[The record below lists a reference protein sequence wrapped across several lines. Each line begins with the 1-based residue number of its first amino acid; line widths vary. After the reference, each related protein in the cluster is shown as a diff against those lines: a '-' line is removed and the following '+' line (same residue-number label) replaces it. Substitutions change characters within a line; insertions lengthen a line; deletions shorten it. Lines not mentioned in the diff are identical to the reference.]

1 MKYELTLKNE
11 KVKIYGI
18 IRIILAV
25 LNLLGL
31 IYLSITTPK
40 DFKNLVWLLFG
51 ILASALYI
59 IIVVI
64 EKLSKKPGNEM
75 WHRAV
80 LLISAIAWF
89 NTKSSWWISLLLV
102 IFIGLDILAH
112 RKLIIVFAN
121 SFVRL
126 PVYMGQKIDWN
137 RLSNVVL
144 KDGMLTV
151 DFKNNRLFQY
161 PVVDSDWDINE
172 EEFNRFCY
180 QNISKAPPPT
190 D

>member
-11 KVKIYGI
+11 KVKTYGM
-18 IRIILAV
+18 IRVILAV

-31 IYLSITTPK
+31 IYLSITAPR
-40 DFKNLVWLLFG
+40 DFKSLMWLLFG
-51 ILASALYI
+51 IFASAIYI

-64 EKLSKKPGNEM
+64 ERLSKKPGSEI

-80 LLISAIAWF
+80 LMISAIAWF
-89 NTKSSWWISLLLV
+89 NTESFWWISLLLV
-102 IFIGLDILAH
+102 IFLALDILIH
-112 RKLIIVFAN
+112 RKLIIVFATQ
-121 SFVRL
+121 FVRL
-126 PVYMGQKIDWN
+126 PIFIGKKINWN
-137 RLSNVVL
+137 QLSNVVL

-172 EEFNRFCY
+172 DEFNRFC
-180 QNISKAPPPT
+180 QQQILKAPPPVN
-190 D
+190 

>member
-11 KVKIYGI
+11 KVKIYGM
-18 IRIILAV
+18 IRVILAV
-25 LNLLGL
+25 MNILGL
-31 IYLSITTPK
+31 IYFSITAPM
-40 DFKNLVWLLFG
+40 DFKNLMWLLFG
-51 ILASALYI
+51 IFSSAIYI

-64 EKLSKKPGNEM
+64 ERLSKKPGSEI

-89 NTKSSWWISLLLV
+89 YTESSWWISLLLV
-102 IFIGLDILAH
+102 IFLALDILAH

-121 SFVRL
+121 QFVRL
-126 PVYMGQKIDWN
+126 PIFIGKKINWN
-137 RLSNVVL
+137 QLNNVVL

-172 EEFNRFCY
+172 DEFNRFCH
-180 QNISKAPPPT
+180 QQISKAPPQVN
-190 D
+190 

>member
-11 KVKIYGI
+11 KVKTYGI
-18 IRIILAV
+18 IRVILAV

-31 IYLSITTPK
+31 IYLSITAPK
-40 DFKNLVWLLFG
+40 DFSYLIWLSFG
-51 ILASALYI
+51 ILASATYI

-64 EKLSKKPGNEM
+64 ERLSKKPGSEM

-89 NTKSSWWISLLLV
+89 NTKSSWWISLVLL
-102 IFIGLDILAH
+102 IFLGLDILAH

-121 SFVRL
+121 NFVRL
-126 PVYMGQKIDWN
+126 PVFIGQKINWN
-137 RLSNVVL
+137 QLNNVVL

-172 EEFNRFCY
+172 DEFNRFCH

>member
-11 KVKIYGI
+11 NVKVYGM
-18 IRIILAV
+18 IRVIMAV
-25 LNLLGL
+25 MNLLGL
-31 IYLSITTPK
+31 IYLTITAPK
-40 DFKNLVWLLFG
+40 DFKNMIWLLFG
-51 ILASALYI
+51 IFASAIYI

-64 EKLSKKPGNEM
+64 ERLRKKPGSEI

-89 NTKSSWWISLLLV
+89 NTESYRWISFLLV
-102 IFIGLDILAH
+102 IFLALDILVH
-112 RKLIIVFAN
+112 RKLIIVFATQ
-121 SFVRL
+121 FVRL
-126 PVYMGQKIDWN
+126 PIFIGKKINWN
-137 RLSNVVL
+137 QLSNVVL

-172 EEFNRFCY
+172 DEFNRFCL
-180 QNISKAPPPT
+180 QQIIKAPPPVN
-190 D
+190 

>member
-18 IRIILAV
+18 IRVILAV

-31 IYLSITTPK
+31 IYVSIATQM
-40 DFKNLVWLLFG
+40 DFKNMIWLLFG
-51 ILASALYI
+51 ILASAIYI

-64 EKLSKKPGNEM
+64 ERLSKKPGSEM

-89 NTKSSWWISLLLV
+89 NTASAWWLGFV
-102 IFIGLDILAH
+102 IIIFLGLDILAH
-112 RKLIIVFAN
+112 RKLKIVFAG

-126 PVYMGQKIDWN
+126 PVFIGQKINWN
-137 RLSNVVL
+137 QLNNVVL
-144 KDGMLTV
+144 KDGMITV
-151 DFKNNRLFQY
+151 DFKSNRLFQY
-161 PVVDSDWDINE
+161 PIVDSDWDINE
-172 EEFNRFCY
+172 EEFNRFCN